1 MTLKHLLPAND
12 ALTQLV
18 KEKGIYSWE
27 KLIQY
32 TRKIPY
38 GRNTS
43 RTDFSLV
50 IKENKGT
57 CSSKHAFLKSIADL
71 NHIPD
76 IKLILG
82 MYKMNQANTPK
93 IGNALSSHNVD
104 YIPEAHCYLKIDNR
118 TVDITT
124 EASQFDTIKNDI
136 LQEKEI
142 TPEQVVEYKV
152 KYHKSFIKK
161 WIKGQNITYDFD
173 TIWSIREKCI
183 KNLSDS

>member
-1 MTLKHLLPAND
+1 MTLKHLLHAND
-12 ALTQLV
+12 SLTQLV
-18 KEKGIYSWE
+18 KERGIYSWE
-27 KLIQY
+27 ELIRF

-43 RTDFSLV
+43 RSDFSLV

-57 CSSKHAFLKSIADL
+57 CSSKHAFLKTIADL
-71 NHIPD
+71 NRIPN

-82 MYKMNQANTPK
+82 MYKMNQTNTPK
-93 IGNALSSHNVD
+93 IGNELSSHNID
-104 YIPEAHCYLKIDNR
+104 YIPEAHCYLKIDNK

-124 EASQFDTIKNDI
+124 ETSQFEAIKNDI

-142 TPEQVVEYKV
+142 TPEQVVAFKV
-152 KYHKSFIKK
+152 NYHKTFIKQ
-161 WIKGQNITYDFD
+161 WIIDQKINYDFD

-183 KNLSDS
+183 KNLSES